1 MLVVLH
7 DNEPNHQDVRWP
19 ALVEPSK
26 WIIIDWEDADGY
38 PNNPA
43 DHLTPDEHAPE
54 VFQQNH
60 GGEVD
65 IWSVGKLILDA
76 SRWIIGLSQ
85 RITQFGRDL
94 QLRKALKRF
103 KKIKKKFLKSK
114 RDKLDIL

>member
-7 DNEPNHQDVRWP
+7 DNEPMYHQDVRWP
-19 ALVEPSK
+19 NIIRLPSALVEPSK
-26 WIIIDWEDADGY
+26 WIIIDWKDADGY

-65 IWSVGKLILDA
+65 IWS
-76 SRWIIGLSQ
+76 
-85 RITQFGRDL
+85 DL
-94 QLRKALKRF
+94 QGRLLRKP
-103 KKIKKKFLKSK
+103 
-114 RDKLDIL
+114 